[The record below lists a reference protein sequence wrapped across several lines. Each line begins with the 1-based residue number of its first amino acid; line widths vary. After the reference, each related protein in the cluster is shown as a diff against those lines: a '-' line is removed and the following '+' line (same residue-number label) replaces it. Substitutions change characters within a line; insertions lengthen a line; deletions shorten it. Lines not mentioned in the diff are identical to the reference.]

1 MVAGETRLWSL
12 FDPLSFVRW
21 QIRSASPC
29 FISRKMVNEVY
40 AEKRGNT
47 LWKRAGRLM
56 IHLNGDVKKEFS
68 NNSAMA
74 ELLLQLDFCTMV
86 EYIALHRKW
95 TFFFNSNSSRYQKRQ
110 SVPIAETKISNS
122 VVLDR
127 FNKSKENVIIIM
139 DAIWPTYTFS
149 LTKQFWKRHKF
160 IKIIY

>member
-12 FDPLSFVRW
+12 FDPPSFVRW

-56 IHLNGDVKKEFS
+56 IRLNGDVKKEFS
-68 NNSAMA
+68 NNSLMA

-86 EYIALHRKW
+86 EYIALHRKRNI
-95 TFFFNSNSSRYQKRQ
+95 FFFNSNSSQYQKHQ
-110 SVPIAETKISNS
+110 SVSIAKTKISNS
-122 VVLDR
+122 VVWIDLT
-127 FNKSKENVIIIM
+127 SKKKCYNHYGRNFDLHIH
-139 DAIWPTYTFS
+139 S
-149 LTKQFWKRHKF
+149 L
-160 IKIIY
+160 